1 MITELLLFTGK
12 LAIFLIFVVGFLV
25 LMLSLIA
32 KTKEKLKEKLQ
43 IKNLSLHLADTKEK
57 WQAEI
62 MPAKTFKALSKA
74 NKALEKATQKEGKQ
88 KKSVFV
94 MNFSGDMKASAVSGL
109 SEMINAILQVATP
122 RDEVVLRLESP
133 GGVVH
138 GYGLAA
144 AQLMRLR
151 AQHIPLT
158 VTIDKVAASG
168 GYMMACVANKII
180 AAPFAIVGSIGVIV
194 QLPNFNRFLKDKKV
208 DFEQHTAG
216 EFKRTIT
223 VFGENTEEARE
234 KLHQEIE
241 EVHGLFKKIIK
252 DHRQDIDLE
261 KVATGEHWY
270 GQQAIGLK
278 LIDEIKTSDDLL
290 LELNR
295 DATLYEISYTLP
307 KSFLSKLLGQTQ
319 EKLSALITALMNV
332 K

>member
-1 MITELLLFTGK
+1 MLNELLLFTGK
-12 LAIFLIFVVGFLV
+12 LAIFLIFIISFLMLV
-25 LMLSLIA
+25 LTLFA

-43 IKNLSLHLADTKEK
+43 IKNLSQLYAETKEK
-57 WQAEI
+57 WLAETLS
-62 MPAKTFKALSKA
+62 KKALKA
-74 NKALEKATQKEGKQ
+74 FHKEKKINDKEVKKNDAP
-88 KKSVFV
+88 KKSIFV
-94 MNFSGDMKASAVSGL
+94 ISFCGDLKASAVTGL
-109 SEMINAILQVATP
+109 SEMITAILQVATSE
-122 RDEVVLRLESP
+122 DEVVLRLESP

-151 AQHIPLT
+151 AQHIHLT
-158 VTIDKVAASG
+158 VAVDKIAASG

-180 AAPFAIVGSIGVIV
+180 AAPFAIIGSIGVIV
-194 QLPNFNRFLKDKKV
+194 QLPNFHSLLKDKKV

-223 VFGENTEEARE
+223 VFGENTNAGRE

-241 EVHGLFKKIIK
+241 DVHGLFKKIIK
-252 DHRQDIDLE
+252 EHREYIDLS

-270 GQQAIGLK
+270 GQQALHLR

-295 DATLYEISYTLP
+295 DAILYEVSYTTP
-307 KSFLSKLLGQTQ
+307 KSFLSKLLGQAQ
-319 EKLSALITALMNV
+319 EKLSMFIMKLF
-332 K
+332 